1 MSKWFDSVDNKNSNI
16 VYSRIRLAR
25 NWDEYAFPSRMTA
38 QQCGEMLE
46 RMKEGLKNLPELD
59 GNPYKYQQL
68 NEVRELEKLALRE
81 RRILNL
87 AAVNKKE
94 PAGLLLSEDEGSSLV
109 LGGDDHIR
117 MQFLASGLK
126 LDELWQKADAMDDYV
141 NERYTYAF
149 DEKYGYLT
157 SFPTNVGTG
166 LRACVVLHL
175 PTLSQVRKFQSI
187 VGDMSR
193 FGTAIRGLYGEG
205 SDNYGSLYEISNQ
218 RTLGLSEKE
227 IVELVTKAA
236 SQLNNQEMRVRNAT
250 LNTQRLEREDE
261 VYKSYGVLK
270 YARKISEK
278 DARIFISQLM
288 AGEEDGLM
296 SFDKKCALY
305 NLVLG
310 IKPANLN
317 LWAKRPLDKDEM
329 DSVRAAYVRQNLPE
343 IEVK

>member
-1 MSKWFDSVDNKNSNI
+1 M
-16 VYSRIRLAR
+16 
-25 NWDEYAFPSRMTA
+25 
-38 QQCGEMLE
+38 
-46 RMKEGLKNLPELD
+46 
-59 GNPYKYQQL
+59 
-68 NEVRELEKLALRE
+68 
-81 RRILNL
+81 
-87 AAVNKKE
+87 NKKE
-94 PAGLLLSEDEGSSLV
+94 PAGLFLSEDEGSSLV

-126 LDELWQKADAMDDYV
+126 LDELWHQADVMDDYV
-141 NERYTYAF
+141 NERFSYAF

-166 LRACVVLHL
+166 RRACVVLHL

-193 FGTAIRGLYGEG
+193 FGTAIRGMNGEG
-205 SDNYGSLYEISNQ
+205 SDNYGSIYENSNQ
-218 RTLGLSEKE
+218 RTLGQSERE

-236 SQLNNQEMRVRNAT
+236 AQLNNQEMRVRNAT

-261 VYKSYGVLK
+261 AYKSYGVLK
-270 YARKISEK
+270 YARRISEK

-296 SFDKKCALY
+296 KLDKKYSLY
-305 NLVLG
+305 SLIIG

-329 DSVRAAYVRQNLPE
+329 DAVRAAYLRQNLPE
-343 IEVK
+343 IADK

>member
-1 MSKWFDSVDNKNSNI
+1 MGRWYDSVDNKSSNI

-25 NWDEYAFPSRMTA
+25 NWDEYTFPSRMTRE
-38 QQCGEMLE
+38 QCGEMLE
-46 RMKEGLKNLPELD
+46 RMKDGLKDLGSLD
-59 GNPYKYQQL
+59 GKEYRYGQL
-68 NEVRELEKLALRE
+68 DEMQDLEKLALRE

-87 AAVNKKE
+87 SAVNKKE
-94 PAGLLLSEDEGSSLV
+94 PAGLFLSEDEGSSLV

-126 LDELWQKADAMDDYV
+126 LDELWHQADVMDDYV
-141 NERYTYAF
+141 NERFSYAF

-218 RTLGLSEKE
+218 RTLGQSERE

-236 SQLNNQEMRVRNAT
+236 AQLNNQEMRVRNAT

-261 VYKSYGVLK
+261 AYKSYGVLK

-296 SFDKKCALY
+296 KLDKKYSLY
-305 NLVLG
+305 SLVIG

-329 DSVRAAYVRQNLPE
+329 DAVRAAYLRQNLPE
-343 IEVK
+343 IADK